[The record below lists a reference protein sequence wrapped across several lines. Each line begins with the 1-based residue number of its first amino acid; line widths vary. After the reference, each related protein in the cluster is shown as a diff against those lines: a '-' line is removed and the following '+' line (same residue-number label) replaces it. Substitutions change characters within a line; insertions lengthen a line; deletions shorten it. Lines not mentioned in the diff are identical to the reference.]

1 MSSDAKI
8 EYDKKGI
15 LLKLAFLIDKTLV
28 MNTSEGL
35 EAVKVTSIRVAPG
48 IDFLR
53 IYTTNGVLNFR
64 NVDWMKD
71 TFLLTDNGL
80 KSLKDVADELEVY
93 F

>member
-1 MSSDAKI
+1 MNSEI
-8 EYDKKGI
+8 EYDTKGI

-53 IYTTNGVLNFR
+53 IYTTNGVLTFR

-71 TFLLTDNGL
+71 TFLLTENGMT
-80 KSLKDVADELEVY
+80 SLKEIAEELEVY